1 MIVGWNIS
9 DKAKNFILFAAVFL
23 FFVFLP
29 AGLRLG
35 YHCRLYPY
43 ELMWENLWGA
53 GFSFDS
59 FWGPKPFIVII
70 SYLGRLSLLYPLA
83 AAFNALLVT
92 SLAGLSRRMNAGT
105 LSGIF
110 GALLYFFCG
119 YWGLTE
125 FFQVYWMVFYV
136 PLVFFSL
143 LMLVEKKYG
152 ACVSGLFFAGLIRP
166 EAWVYAGLALAWIYR
181 QKKFRKVYLW
191 GMSAPLLWS
200 LVDYRI
206 SGDLWYSFRAAGQY
220 SSLTLM
226 KPTYFREF
234 WPYICRQL
242 AAAYNGWLLAAGAI
256 GLLYCLWPVPKNKT
270 DSSAARPL
278 ACSIALPFLLYWL
291 ESVSGKLIIYPR
303 FFAMSAAGLCLCVAV
318 MAARIMINQRI
329 LSVLVLSLVFAF
341 VFKPDVFLS
350 AMLYKIKDNIKE
362 TTSRELADFLQ
373 NHLSDFS
380 QKEKILVGDNMNY
393 LSLRLG
399 RDFSRRTVSFE
410 AAGNTP
416 DFSRLKTMIP
426 ALAVWQF
433 ADYHCVG
440 IRFDFLGEQRSC
452 YLGRYK
458 FTLLYVTSNRLG
470 SVYRVE
476 DE

>member
-1 MIVGWNIS
+1 MSAKTKAIV
-9 DKAKNFILFAAVFL
+9 LFGAVFL

-125 FFQVYWMVFYV
+125 FFQVYWMVFYL
-136 PLVFFSL
+136 PLIFFSL

-166 EAWVYAGLALAWIYR
+166 EAWALSGLALVWIYR
-181 QKKFRKVYLW
+181 QKNFKIVYLL
-191 GMSAPLLWS
+191 GMLAPLVWS

-206 SGDLWYSFRAAGQY
+206 SGDPWFSFRAAMQY
-220 SSLTLM
+220 PLANVM
-226 KPTYFREF
+226 KTTGFWGF
-234 WPYICRQL
+234 WPEACGQL
-242 AAAYNGWLLAAGAI
+242 AGAYNGWLMIAGLV
-256 GLLYCLWPVPKNKT
+256 GLWYCLRPVLKDKT
-270 DSSAARPL
+270 DIFAGRAL
-278 ACSIALPFLLYWL
+278 AVSIALPFLLYWF
-291 ESVSGKLIIYPR
+291 ESLGGKLGVYPR
-303 FFAMSAAGLCLCVAV
+303 FFAAAAAGLCLCLAV
-318 MAARIMINQRI
+318 MVAKITAGKRI
-329 LSVLVLSLVFAF
+329 LNVLALSLVFAL
-341 VFKPDVFLS
+341 VFKPDVFFA
-350 AMLYKIKDNIKE
+350 AMVAKIKSDVKE
-362 TTSRELADFLQ
+362 STSLQ
-373 NHLSDFS
+373 LSDFLRNHLPDFGPE
-380 QKEKILVGDNMNY
+380 EKILVGENMSC
-393 LSLRLG
+393 LSLKLG
-399 RDFSRRTVSFE
+399 RDFSRRTVNFSL
-410 AAGNTP
+410 AANTR
-416 DFSRLKTMIP
+416 DFSRLKGMTP

-433 ADYHCVG
+433 EDYNGVG

-476 DE
+476 DDS